1 VTDAVL
7 DASVF
12 VAAISP
18 TEVHHKSARKLYL
31 SHLADRPFIVPSLFR
46 IEVISALARRGE
58 SSELIDTVDVLV
70 SGPRFHCVA
79 LDAPL
84 VEQAARVARTAR
96 LRAYDSVYVA
106 LALGRGAA
114 LYTLDAEARTKIA
127 QAFPRLKVV
136 GSPGRSG

>member
-31 SHLADRPFIVPSLFR
+31 SHLADRPFIIPSLFR

-70 SGPRFHCVA
+70 SGPRFHSVA